1 MKTVSNAI
9 VVTAP
14 RFVVMADGVTS
25 ICSLRIADNRNDEGF
40 TYWYSITGFNEMAT
54 LMKENISKGQRINV
68 SGEVKEYPYVADDG
82 STETVFEIVAE
93 HLSIN
98 SADFDKPSVE
108 DQAEVDAVADSVA
121 EVKEPH
127 ACTCSNCYR

>member
-1 MKTVSNAI
+1 MKTVTNAI

-14 RFVVMADGVTS
+14 RFIVMADGVTS
-25 ICSLRIADNRNDEGF
+25 ICSFRVADNHNDEGF
-40 TYWYSITGFNEMAT
+40 TYWYSLTGFNEMAT

-82 STETVFEIVAE
+82 STETVFEIVVE

-98 SADFDKPSVE
+98 SADFDKPRVE
-108 DQAEVDAVADSVA
+108 DQAEADAIADSTP
-121 EVKEPH
+121 KEPH
-127 ACTCSNCYR
+127 ICDCGKCYR